1 MAVDVLLF
9 TGISAYSYEV
19 SEMGTVPSYEMAMRT
34 SGTYRVATY
43 LRETYDLDVEVVDYL
58 HSWTYEELVEIVKSR
73 VDSNTKMVGVGGIF
87 YLSTP
92 NIVQL
97 FEYVKKNYD
106 VITIAGSQGLWSI
119 AGIPNIDY
127 CIVGYGELGVG
138 AVLEGNPE
146 YEEKEIYPGA
156 PKIKVIDCMETKKYN
171 AFPWQNIGIEY
182 QKRDFVRPEETLS
195 FETSR
200 GCRFQCA
207 YCNFPIL
214 GVKDDHTRSAE
225 DFERDIKRNYDTWG
239 TTDYIVTDDTFNDYT
254 DKITKYADVVQ
265 QLPFEVDFTG
275 YIRADLM
282 TQRKGDLEQ
291 LARMRFNSHLYGI
304 ESTNRDSAK
313 AMGKGGD
320 PKKILEGI
328 LEAKEYFIKENG
340 FYRGEMSFIWGLPY
354 ETRETLD
361 WTFDWIDKNWQ
372 REAMS
377 MFDLS
382 IPMAGPHSI
391 IRSNILS
398 TNLDKYNYRRA
409 QPVEI
414 ANIDAEFQAI
424 LDDPNVDDFNKN
436 RMIKMKPD
444 PNNPMYH
451 MHQVL
456 WKNEN
461 WDVIT
466 AWLGCQQELYG
477 HKRYWE
483 RGIPIFNQANWTSVG
498 YKKQD
503 LLKSFG
509 ELGTTMHPPVE
520 ERKKVIEEYKHK
532 KLSWVS

>member
-19 SEMGTVPSYEMAMRT
+19 TNMSTSPSYEMAMRT

-43 LRETYDLDVEVVDYL
+43 LRETYDLNVEVVDYL
-58 HSWTYEELVEIVKSR
+58 HSWTYEELVEIVDSR
-73 VDSNTKMVGVGGIF
+73 VDRNTKLVGVGGIF
-87 YLSTP
+87 YLNTP
-92 NIVQL
+92 NIASIFQ
-97 FEYVKKNYD
+97 YVKENYD
-106 VITIAGSQGLWSI
+106 VVTVAGSQGLWSI
-119 AGIPNIDY
+119 ASIPNIDY
-127 CIVGYGELGVG
+127 AIVGYGELGIS
-138 AVLEGNPE
+138 AVLAGNPI
-146 YEEKEIYPGA
+146 YSEKSVYPGG
-156 PKIKVIDCMETKKYN
+156 PTVKVVECMDTKEYN
-171 AFPWQNIGIEY
+171 AFPWKNIGIGYE
-182 QKRDFVRPEETLS
+182 KRDFVRSEETLS

-225 DFERDIKRNYDTWG
+225 DFERDLKRNYDTWG

-265 QLPFEVDFTG
+265 DLSFEVDFTG

-304 ESTNRDSAK
+304 ESTNRESAK

-320 PKKILEGI
+320 PKKILDGI
-328 LEAKEYFIKENG
+328 LEAKEYMLKQTG
-340 FYRGEMSFIWGLPY
+340 YYRGEMSFIWGLPY

-372 REAMS
+372 KEAMS

-382 IPMAGPHSI
+382 IPMAGPHAI

-398 TNLDKYNYRRA
+398 TNLDKYNYRKA
-409 QPVEI
+409 QPIEI
-414 ANIDAEFQAI
+414 PNIDARLQQI

-436 RMIKMKPD
+436 RMRLMKPD
-444 PNNPMYH
+444 PNDPLYQIH
-451 MHQVL
+451 TVL

-461 WDVIT
+461 WDMVS
-466 AWLGCQQELYG
+466 AWLGCQTDLYG
-477 HKRYWE
+477 NKRYWD

-498 YKKQD
+498 YKKTD
-503 LLKSFG
+503 LLKSFR
-509 ELGTTMHPPVE
+509 ELGLTMHPPIE
-520 ERKKVIEEYKHK
+520 KRRAVIEEYKQN